1 MVCRRVLTVIV
12 SCMVFLIDE
21 STHCAEIIN
30 GKEVQPHSMPFM
42 ALLEGKNKGRPFRCG
57 GILISPKWVLT
68 AAHCYKIDKAML
80 GVHSIKNKAD
90 VSRQTLEVK
99 RNIPHP
105 WYDPSKKVNDL
116 MLLELKKA
124 VKLTKQVGHLPPSD
138 TGKDPPAGTSCLVA
152 GWGRTNFKV
161 EKPSDVLMSGNVTV
175 INRVKC
181 NSRRYYNGFITKSM
195 ICAGSDGTNQ
205 ADTCSGDSGGPLLCK
220 GVLVGVTSFGVKE
233 CGRKH
238 KPGVFTFLNNEH
250 LLWIKKTIKK
260 HEYDDEREALFD

>member
-21 STHCAEIIN
+21 STHCAEIID

-42 ALLEGKNKGRPFRCG
+42 ALLEGKGLCG

-68 AAHCYKIDKAML
+68 AAHCDKIDKAML

-116 MLLELKKA
+116 MLLELKEK
-124 VKLTKQVGHLPPSD
+124 VKLTKQVKCRPLSD
-138 TGKDPPAGTSCLVA
+138 IAKDPPAGTSCLVA
-152 GWGRTNFKV
+152 GWGMTNRNV
-161 EKPSDVLMSGNVTV
+161 REPSDVLMSVNVTV
-175 INRVKC
+175 IKRVKC
-181 NSRRYYNGFITKSM
+181 NSRPYYNSKPVITDNM
-195 ICAGSDGTNQ
+195 ICAGSDGTNM

-220 GVLVGVTSFGVKE
+220 GVLVGVTSFGGKK
-233 CGRKH
+233 CGEKN
-238 KPGVFTFLNNEH
+238 KPGVYTFLNKKH